1 MQPLIT
7 TEKVTFRYATE
18 GGKTENVLQDVSLAF
33 YPGEFVAILGAN
45 GSGKTTLARHL
56 NALLIP
62 ISGKVLVRGLDTRD
76 RFNLKRIRQTVGM
89 VFQHPEDQIVAT
101 TVEEDIA
108 FGPENLG
115 LSTTEIRRRV
125 DEAIVAVGLEA
136 HRKRSPHLLSAGQ
149 MQRLA
154 LAGVLAMRPDVVIFD
169 EATTMLDP
177 AGRRMAMELMQ
188 SLRADGVSVL
198 FVTHDMEEAAL
209 ADRVIVLNRGKVV
222 FEGTPGEMFR
232 HPRLDDWGLTLPPA
246 MALARELRIFFPELP
261 DVLTT
266 AELLQHLPENRQGVH
281 FPVEDETVLT
291 RPRDI
296 QIAVEHLAHTYLK
309 GTPLAHLALVDVN
322 VQVAKGSTHA
332 FIGVTGSGKS
342 TVLQHLNGIL
352 RPQQGKVRVAE
363 FDLTNPEIETRAVTR
378 VAGLVM
384 QNPEMQFFEQF
395 VGDEIAFGPRQMG
408 VRENLAER
416 VRWAMEVVGLDFE
429 AFKDRLVFTLSG
441 GEKRKVALASVLANR
456 PEILLLDEPTA
467 GLDPVSHQQILE
479 KLQRLSREDGMT
491 LVVSS
496 HRMEDVA
503 ALSQEITAFRKGR
516 DVLHGTASEVFTRH
530 EHLVEIGLDAPVAA
544 QVASRLRELGWNLP
558 HGVVAPEQLINA
570 LKRLQ
575 GGGYEP
581 V

>member
-7 TEKVTFRYATE
+7 TEKISFRYATE
-18 GGKTENVLQDVSLAF
+18 GGKTENVLEDISLAF

-56 NALLIP
+56 NALLVP
-62 ISGKVLVRGLDTRD
+62 VSGRVLVRGLDTRE

-115 LSTTEIRRRV
+115 LPTAEIRRRV

-136 HRKRSPHLLSAGQ
+136 HRHRSPHLLSAGQ

-188 SLRADGVSVL
+188 DLRADGVAVL

-209 ADRVIVLNRGKVV
+209 ADRVIVLQRGRVV
-222 FEGTPGEMFR
+222 FEGTPAEMFR

-246 MALARELRIFFPELP
+246 LALARELRAFFPEIP
-261 DVLTT
+261 EVLTT
-266 AELLQHLPENRQGVH
+266 ADLLQHLPVNGQNFDSPVQDEFVH
-281 FPVEDETVLT
+281 A
-291 RPRDI
+291 RPQEI
-296 QIAVEHLAHTYLK
+296 QIEVEHLAHTYLE
-309 GTPLAHLALVDVN
+309 GTPLAHQALVDVN
-322 VQVAKGSTHA
+322 VQVGKGSSHA

-352 RPQQGKVRVAE
+352 RPQQGKVRVGE
-363 FDLTNPEIETRAVTR
+363 FDLTRPETETRAVTR

-384 QNPEMQFFEQF
+384 QNPEMQFFEQY

-416 VRWAMEVVGLDFE
+416 VRWAMDMVGLDFE
-429 AFKDRLVFTLSG
+429 VFKDRLVFTLSG

-467 GLDPVSHQQILE
+467 GLDPVSHRQILE
-479 KLQRLSREDGMT
+479 KLSRLSREEGMT

-503 ALSQEITAFRKGR
+503 ALSQDITAFRKGR
-516 DVLHGTASEVFTRH
+516 DVLHGAAPEVFTQQ
-530 EHLVEIGLDAPVAA
+530 EHLIEIGLDAPVAA
-544 QVASRLRELGWNLP
+544 QVANRLRELGWALP
-558 HGVVAPEQLINA
+558 RGVVTPEQLVNA

-575 GGGYEP
+575 GGRA
-581 V
+581 

>member
-18 GGKTENVLQDVSLAF
+18 GGKSENALEDVSLAF

-56 NALLIP
+56 NALLLP
-62 ISGKVLVRGLDTRD
+62 TSGKVFVRGLDTRE

-115 LSTTEIRRRV
+115 LPTSEIRRRV
-125 DEAIVAVGLEA
+125 DEAIMAVGLEA
-136 HRKRSPHLLSAGQ
+136 HRQRSPHLLSAGQ

-188 SLRADGVSVL
+188 NLRADGVAVL

-209 ADRVIVLNRGKVV
+209 ADRVIVLNRGRVV
-222 FEGTPGEMFR
+222 FEGSPAEMFS
-232 HPRLDDWGLTLPPA
+232 HSQLDDWGLTLPPA
-246 MALARELRIFFPELP
+246 LALARRLRAFFPELP

-266 AELLQHLPENRQGVH
+266 PELLHHLPPNGQENQKIPEKLH
-281 FPVEDETVLT
+281 NSAPVQE
-291 RPRDI
+291 I
-296 QIAVEHLAHTYLK
+296 QIEVEHLAHTYLA
-309 GTPLAHLALVDVN
+309 GTPMAHTALVDVN
-322 VQVAKGSTHA
+322 VRVKKGSSHA

-342 TVLQHLNGIL
+342 TALQHLNGIL
-352 RPQQGKVRVAE
+352 RPQQGRVRVAN
-363 FDLTNPEIETRAVTR
+363 FDLTDPNTETREVTR

-384 QNPEMQFFEQF
+384 QNPEMQFFEQY

-408 VRENLAER
+408 VKENLAER
-416 VRWAMEVVGLDFE
+416 VRWAMDLVGLDFE

-456 PEILLLDEPTA
+456 PEVLLLDEPTA
-467 GLDPVSHQQILE
+467 GLDPLSHQQILE
-479 KLQRLSREDGMT
+479 KLRHLSSEEGMT

-503 ALSQEITAFRKGR
+503 LLSQEVTAFRKGR
-516 DVLHGTASEVFTRH
+516 DVLQGTAQEVFMQN
-530 EHLVEIGLDAPVAA
+530 EHLVEIGLEAPIAA
-544 QVASRLRELGWNLP
+544 QVAQHLRESGWNLP
-558 HGVVAPEQLINA
+558 TGIVTPEQLLIS
-570 LKRLQ
+570 LEQIMEKRR
-575 GGGYEP
+575 
-581 V
+581 

>member
-7 TEKVTFRYATE
+7 TENVTFRYTTE
-18 GGKTENVLQDVSLAF
+18 GGKTENALEEVSLAF

-62 ISGKVLVRGLDTRD
+62 ASGKVLVRGLDTRE
-76 RFNLKRIRQTVGM
+76 RFHLKRIRQTVGM

-115 LSTTEIRRRV
+115 LPTAEIRRRV

-136 HRKRSPHLLSAGQ
+136 HRQRSPHLLSAGQ

-188 SLRADGVSVL
+188 DLRADGVAVL

-222 FEGTPGEMFR
+222 FEGKPAEMFR
-232 HPRLDDWGLTLPPA
+232 HPQLDEWGLTLPPA
-246 MALARELRIFFPELP
+246 LALSRQLRKFFPELP
-261 DVLTT
+261 ESLTT
-266 AELLQHLPENRQGVH
+266 AELLLNLPANNFMIEKTHEQEKLFSTPSSN
-281 FPVEDETVLT
+281 
-291 RPRDI
+291 I
-296 QIAVEHLAHTYLK
+296 QIEVEHLEHIYLD
-309 GTPLAHLALVDVN
+309 GTPLAHTALVDVN
-322 VQVAKGSTHA
+322 LQVKKGASHA

-352 RPQQGKVRVAE
+352 RPQRGKVRVAN
-363 FDLTNPEIETRAVTR
+363 FDLSDPLTETRSVTR

-384 QNPEMQFFEQF
+384 QNPEMQFFEQY

-408 VRENLAER
+408 VKENLAER
-416 VRWAMEVVGLDFE
+416 VRWAMEMVGLDFE
-429 AFKDRLVFTLSG
+429 SFKDRLVFTLSG

-479 KLQRLSREDGMT
+479 KLRCLSEEEGLT

-516 DVLHGTASEVFTRH
+516 DVLHGAAAEVFKENDR
-530 EHLVEIGLDAPVAA
+530 LVEIGLEAPIASRVA
-544 QVASRLRELGWNLP
+544 QRLRELGWNLP
-558 HGVVAPEQLINA
+558 AGIVVPEQLLTSLGKITE
-570 LKRLQ
+570 KR
-575 GGGYEP
+575 E
-581 V
+581 